1 MLHDQVHLL
10 KLLLK
15 QYNYASCAYCTDF
28 NLAYLMTTGEGG
40 EIQAVK

>member
-1 MLHDQVHLL
+1 MLHDHVHLL

-15 QYNYASCAYCTDF
+15 QYNYASCACCTDF
-28 NLAYLMTTGEGG
+28 NLAYLMTEDG